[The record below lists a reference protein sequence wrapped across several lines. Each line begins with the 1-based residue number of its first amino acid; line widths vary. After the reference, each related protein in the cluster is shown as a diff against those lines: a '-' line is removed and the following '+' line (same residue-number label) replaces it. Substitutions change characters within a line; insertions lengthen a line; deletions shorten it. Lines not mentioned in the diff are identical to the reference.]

1 MKGRGALLAVA
12 ALALACSSDGPAAP
26 SAPWDAE
33 VRLSEARDLSPDPA
47 VVEVSLEA
55 KVTLHEVVAGTKTP
69 LWTYDGGLPGPLIRA
84 RVGDRV
90 IVHFRNS
97 LPAATTVH
105 WHGVRVPAAMDGAPG
120 HSQPPV
126 EPGGEFTYDF
136 VARDAGLFWYHP
148 HVDSAAQVGFGL
160 YGPLLVEARDEP
172 PGLGDEL
179 VLVLSDLSV
188 RDDGS
193 IVPPQAGGNLGTIF
207 GREGDTLLVNGRRA
221 PTVRARAGQ
230 RLRLRLVNAAKARYF
245 QLALAGHAFT
255 RIGGD
260 GGLLAAPVESDTLV
274 LAPGERADALLVPR
288 GAPGETL
295 IVRWTP
301 YDRGYGTTFN
311 RPDEP
316 LFRVALDDAPAIA
329 TPALPALGRA
339 IEPLEPSGATPRAMT
354 LTQTEVD
361 GVVQMG
367 IDGVPSWLA
376 PPLSAHVGDTE
387 LVTVTNSTDFAHPF
401 HLHGFF
407 FQVLDETGAPRAPL
421 EWKDTVSVPVRG
433 STRLVVRY
441 DDRPGDWMF
450 HCHILDHADAGMMGV
465 LSLSS
470 R

>member
-1 MKGRGALLAVA
+1 MLAS
-12 ALALACSSDGPAAP
+12 ACGGGDAAP
-26 SAPWDAE
+26 SRPALDAE
-33 VRLSEARDLSPDPA
+33 VRLTEARDLSPDPR
-47 VVEVSLEA
+47 VVEVELEA
-55 KVTLHEVVAGTKTP
+55 KVSLHTIVPGAQTP
-69 LWTYDGGLPGPLIRA
+69 LWTYDGGLPGPLLRA

-105 WHGVRVPAAMDGAPG
+105 WHGVRVPAAMDGAPF

-126 EPGGEFTYDF
+126 EQGGEFTYDF
-136 VARDAGLFWYHP
+136 VVPDAGLFWYHP

-160 YGPLLVEARDEP
+160 YGPLLVEAADEP
-172 PGLGDEL
+172 PGLGDEV

-221 PTVRARAGQ
+221 PTLHARAGQ
-230 RLRLRLVNAAKARYF
+230 RLRLRLVNAARSRYF
-245 QLALAGHAFT
+245 QLALAGHTFT

-260 GGLLAAPVESDTLV
+260 GGLTAAPVEGDTLV

-295 IVRWTP
+295 TVRWTP
-301 YDRGYGTTFN
+301 FDRGYGTTFN

-316 LFRVALDDAPAIA
+316 LFRVALSDEPAVATPPLPAIA
-329 TPALPALGRA
+329 RA
-339 IEPLEPSGATPRAMT
+339 IAPLDAASARPRALT
-354 LTQTEVD
+354 LTQTEVN
-361 GVVQMG
+361 GVTQMG

-376 PPLSAHVGDTE
+376 PPLLARTGE
-387 LVTVTNSTDFAHPF
+387 LELFTVTNATEFAHPF

-407 FQVLDETGAPRAPL
+407 FQVLDDAGAPRVPL
-421 EWKDTVSVPVRG
+421 EWKDTVSVPVHG
-433 STRLVVRY
+433 AVRLLVRY

-450 HCHILDHADAGMMGV
+450 HCHILDHAEAGMMGV
-465 LSLSS
+465 LSLS
-470 R
+470 RP

>member
-1 MKGRGALLAVA
+1 MRRVLAASVA
-12 ALALACSSDGPAAP
+12 GLLACSSGDSPPPAP
-26 SAPWDAE
+26 PWDAE
-33 VRLSEARDLSPDPA
+33 LRLPEARNLSA
-47 VVEVSLEA
+47 EAGVVEVSLEA
-55 KVTLHEVVAGTKTP
+55 TVALREVVAGALTP
-69 LWTYDGGLPGPLIRA
+69 LWTYDGGLPGPLVRA
-84 RVGDRV
+84 KVGDRLV
-90 IVHFRNS
+90 VHFRNS
-97 LPAATTVH
+97 LPEPTTVH
-105 WHGVRVPAAMDGAPG
+105 WHGVRLPAAMDGAPG

-126 EPGGEFTYDF
+126 EPGGQFTYEF
-136 VARDAGLFWYHP
+136 VVPDAGLFWYHP

-160 YGPLLVEARDEP
+160 YGPLLVEAPDEP
-172 PGLGDEL
+172 PGLGEEV

-188 RDDGS
+188 RADGS
-193 IVPPQAGGNLGTIF
+193 IVPPTAGGNLGTIF
-207 GREGDTLLVNGRRA
+207 GREGDTLLVNGRRV
-221 PTVRARAGQ
+221 PTLRARAGQ

-245 QLALAGHAFT
+245 QLALAGHAFV

-260 GGLLAAPVESDTLV
+260 GGLASAPVELDTLV

-295 IVRWTP
+295 TVRWTP

-316 LFRVALDDAPAIA
+316 LFRVALEDAPAV
-329 TPALPALGRA
+329 TPPPLPLLGRS
-339 IEPLEPSGATPRAMT
+339 IEALDASAATPRSLS
-354 LTQTEVD
+354 LTQAEVD

-376 PPLSAHVGDTE
+376 PPLAARVGDVE
-387 LVTVTNSTDFAHPF
+387 VVTVTNTTDFAHPF

-407 FQVLDETGAPRAPL
+407 FQVLDDAGSPRAPL

-433 STRLVVRY
+433 AARLVVRY

-465 LSLSS
+465 LALS
-470 R
+470 RP